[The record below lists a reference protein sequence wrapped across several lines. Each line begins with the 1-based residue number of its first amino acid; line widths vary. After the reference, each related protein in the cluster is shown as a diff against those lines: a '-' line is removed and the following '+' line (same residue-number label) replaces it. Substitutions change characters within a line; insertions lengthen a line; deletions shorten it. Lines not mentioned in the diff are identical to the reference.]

1 MAPPTNC
8 LSPIGERALLA
19 GLYRQIKGEFYTAVT
34 RPPAVYRGNPF
45 VIEAGLAFGKGPEQ
59 AAQKQPKKE
68 IPLAEGEGVKDDN
81 ELARVIRY
89 ANRVPLLYQPS
100 ACEITKAV
108 LDTTWRNY
116 GVAQSRGSLPAGPMV
131 IFVHMASVWVPFT
144 SESKEAI
151 AEYDE
156 IHKEI
161 TLALRECG
169 RRLGAFLRR
178 RERAQSE
185 DRRRNIFA
193 LYIEEIVDSCNRLK
207 GGKLAT
213 GKLKDQLQRMALAR
227 TGGAKTDELLG
238 KNGPRPEGLP
248 HSIIVTPD
256 GIEGE
261 VPVVTQNGAQP
272 AEEPAAEPAPPPA
285 KAPQKTK
292 AKAKA
297 KPVKQQPRA
306 RGKKK
311 K

>member
-1 MAPPTNC
+1 
-8 LSPIGERALLA
+8 
-19 GLYRQIKGEFYTAVT
+19 
-34 RPPAVYRGNPF
+34 
-45 VIEAGLAFGKGPEQ
+45 
-59 AAQKQPKKE
+59 
-68 IPLAEGEGVKDDN
+68 
-81 ELARVIRY
+81 
-89 ANRVPLLYQPS
+89 
-100 ACEITKAV
+100 
-108 LDTTWRNY
+108 
-116 GVAQSRGSLPAGPMV
+116 MV

-272 AEEPAAEPAPPPA
+272 AEEPAAEP
-285 KAPQKTK
+285 
-292 AKAKA
+292 
-297 KPVKQQPRA
+297 RA